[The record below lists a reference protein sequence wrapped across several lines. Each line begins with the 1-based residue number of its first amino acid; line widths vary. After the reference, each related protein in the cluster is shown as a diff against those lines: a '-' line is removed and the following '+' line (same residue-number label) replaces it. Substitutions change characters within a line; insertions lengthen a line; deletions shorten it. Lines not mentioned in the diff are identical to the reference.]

1 MKRIFTLLAFIGLA
15 VTGCTLAP
23 NYQQPAA
30 PVAQTFPENSAQ
42 KNSSDATNAVA
53 DIGWREFYHDPRLQ
67 QLIGLALTN
76 NRDLRVAVLNVEV
89 SQAQYRI
96 QRANLFPQIDA
107 TGGYER
113 QRMAN
118 YELSPG
124 QNNVSSQYSL
134 GIGTT
139 SYELDLFGRIRSL
152 KAQALET
159 YFATEAAARNSHIAL
174 VAEIADQYLT
184 ELELDDQLAVA
195 RQTLASVQA
204 AYDLNKQSYDAG
216 NISELDLRT
225 AEAQVETAKVSIASY
240 EQQRNQADN
249 ALVLLVGETL
259 PTNLAPVQPL
269 AAQKILADL
278 PAGLPSD
285 LLQRRP
291 DILEAEHQL
300 KAANANIGA
309 ARAAFFPTI
318 KITANAGVSSEQ
330 LSQLFASGSGT
341 WLFNPQITLPIFE
354 AGQNKANLDVA
365 NLNKKIEIANYEKAI
380 QTAFR
385 EVADALTAKHFLA
398 EQLAGQEKLVA
409 AEQSR
414 FDLST
419 ARYRNGVDSYLTVL
433 SAQQDLYNAQQ
444 NLVTLQFSRLSN
456 LVSLYQALGGGW
468 NEQSATPQNTDFWA
482 TGRISLQNNTRGLS
496 Q

>member
-1 MKRIFTLLAFIGLA
+1 MPNKIRMNKFFTIIAFIGLA

-23 NYQQPAA
+23 KYSQPAP
-30 PVAQTFPENSAQ
+30 PVAQTWPENSAQ
-42 KNSSDATNAVA
+42 NNSSQKTNAVA
-53 DIGWREFYHDPRLQ
+53 DIGWREFFQDARLQ
-67 QLIGLALTN
+67 SLIGLALTN

-96 QRANLFPQIDA
+96 ARANLFPQVDGTA
-107 TGGYER
+107 GYNR
-113 QRMAN
+113 QHLSK
-118 YELSPG
+118 YQLLSPG
-124 QNNVSSQYSL
+124 QTDLLPGQSQLEKQWSL

-152 KAQALET
+152 KAQALEN
-159 YFATEAAARNSHIAL
+159 YFATEEAQRSAHIAL
-174 VAEIADQYLT
+174 ISEVAVQYLT
-184 ELELDDQLAVA
+184 ELQYGEQLAVA
-195 RQTLASVQA
+195 QRTLASVQS
-204 AYDLNKQSYDAG
+204 AYDLNKQSYDVG

-225 AEAQVETAKVSIASY
+225 AEAQVETAKVSIANY
-240 EQQRNQADN
+240 DQLRQQADH

-259 PTNLAPVQPL
+259 PTNLPPVQPL
-269 AAQKILADL
+269 NAQKLLTDL
-278 PAGLPSD
+278 PPGLPSD

-291 DILEAEHQL
+291 DILETEHQL

-309 ARAAFFPTI
+309 ARAAFFPKIT
-318 KITANAGVSSEQ
+318 ITANAGVSSQQFTE
-330 LSQLFASGSGT
+330 LFAPGTGT

-385 EVADALTAKHFLA
+385 EVADALTAKSFLD
-398 EQLAGQEKLVA
+398 EQIDGQEKLVA

-414 FDLST
+414 YDLSD
-419 ARYRNGVDSYLTVL
+419 ARYRNGVDNYLSVL
-433 SAQQDLYNAQQ
+433 SSQQDLFTAQQ
-444 NLVTLQFSRLSN
+444 NLVTLSFSRLSN

-468 NEQSATPQNTDFWA
+468 NEQTVSSE
-482 TGRISLQNNTRGLS
+482 GKSR
-496 Q
+496 

>member
-1 MKRIFTLLAFIGLA
+1 MRKSLSFCLAGALLLSGCAMIPKYKRP
-15 VTGCTLAP
+15 V
-23 NYQQPAA
+23 A
-30 PVAQTFPENSAQ
+30 PVAGQYPGVT
-42 KNSSDATNAVA
+42 ATNASAAATLPWTNYFA
-53 DIGWREFYHDPRLQ
+53 DEQLK
-67 QLIGLALTN
+67 QLIELALTN
-76 NRDLRVAVLNVEV
+76 NNDFQVAVLNVEQ

-96 QRANLFPQIDA
+96 TWSASLPTVNANGSYQKA
-107 TGGYER
+107 H
-113 QRMAN
+113 AN
-118 YELSPG
+118 GVTADQWSA
-124 QNNVSSQYSL
+124 SL
-134 GIGTT
+134 GSTA
-139 SYELDLFGRIRSL
+139 YEVDLFGRVRSL
-152 KAQALET
+152 NRQALEQ
-159 YFATEAAARNSHIAL
+159 YFATVEGKRSAQVSL
-174 VAEIADQYLT
+174 VAEVAT
-184 ELELDDQLAVA
+184 EYFTL
-195 RQTLASVQA
+195 RQTEEQIVLAKQTLQTVQDSYA
-204 AYDLNKQSYDAG
+204 LNQATFDAG
-216 NISELDLRT
+216 ASSELDLRT
-225 AEAQVETAKVSIASY
+225 AEGQVQTAKINLLSY
-240 EQQRNQADN
+240 ERDRAQAEN
-249 ALVLLVGETL
+249 YLVLLIGQPM
-259 PTNLAPVQPL
+259 PTNLPPARSFNDTNL
-269 AAQKILADL
+269 LADI
-278 PAGLPSD
+278 PAGLPSE
-285 LLQRRP
+285 LLQQRP
-291 DILEAEHQL
+291 DILEAEHTL

-398 EQLAGQEKLVA
+398 EQIAGQEKLLA

-414 FDLST
+414 FDLAD

-468 NEQSATPQNTDFWA
+468 NERSAAPQNTDFQPV
-482 TGRISLQNNTRGLS
+482 SVLHF
-496 Q
+496 

>member
-1 MKRIFTLLAFIGLA
+1 MKRIFALLAFIGLV

-23 NYQQPAA
+23 NYQRPAA
-30 PVAQTFPENSAQ
+30 PVATTFPETSAQ
-42 KNSSDATNAVA
+42 KNSSQKTSAVA
-53 DIGWREFYHDPRLQ
+53 DIGWREFFHDPRLQ

-107 TGGYER
+107 TGGYAR
-113 QRMAN
+113 QRSPN

-124 QNNVSSQYSL
+124 QNNISSQYSL

-152 KAQALET
+152 KAQALEN
-159 YFATEAAARNSHIAL
+159 YFATEEARRNAHIAL
-174 VAEIADQYLT
+174 VAEIANQYLN

-204 AYDLNKQSYDAG
+204 AYDLNKQSFDAG

-240 EQQRNQADN
+240 EQQREQAEN

-259 PTNLAPVQPL
+259 PTNLPPVQPL

-318 KITANAGVSSEQ
+318 KITANAGVSSDQ

-365 NLNKKIEIANYEKAI
+365 NLDKKIEIANYEKAI

-468 NEQSATPQNTDFWA
+468 REETAATAGQSH
-482 TGRISLQNNTRGLS
+482 
-496 Q
+496 

>member
-1 MKRIFTLLAFIGLA
+1 MNKILTFVALIGFA
-15 VTGCTLAP
+15 ITGCTLAP
-23 NYQQPAA
+23 KYRQPAS
-30 PVAQTFPENSAQ
+30 PVVQTWPEQPGQNNFSQ
-42 KNSSDATNAVA
+42 KTNVVA
-53 DIGWREFYHDPRLQ
+53 DIGWREFIQDTRLQ

-107 TGGYER
+107 TGSYTR
-113 QRMAN
+113 QKTPS
-118 YELSPG
+118 YELFPG
-124 QNNVSSQYSL
+124 EPSVNSQYNV

-152 KAQALET
+152 KKQALEN
-159 YFATEAAARNSHIAL
+159 YFATGEARRNAQISL
-174 VAEIADQYLT
+174 VSEVAVQYLT
-184 ELELDDQLAVA
+184 ELEYDQQLAVA
-195 RQTLASVQA
+195 RQTLESVQS

-216 NISELDLRT
+216 SISELDLRT
-225 AEAQVETAKVSIASY
+225 SETQVETATVSIANF
-240 EQQRNQADN
+240 QQLRNQAED
-249 ALVLLVGETL
+249 ALVLLIGGPM
-259 PTNLAPVQPL
+259 PTNLPPAQPL
-269 AAQKILADL
+269 DAQNLLTDL
-278 PAGLPSD
+278 PPGLPSD

-309 ARAAFFPTI
+309 ARAAFFPAI
-318 KITANAGVSSEQ
+318 KITANAGFSSQQ
-330 LSQLFASGSGT
+330 LSQLFTSGSDT

-365 NLNKKIEIANYEKAI
+365 TLNKKIEIANYEKTI

-385 EVADALTAKHFLA
+385 EVSDALIARKYLD
-398 EQLAGQEKLVA
+398 EQMAGQQGLVE

-414 FDLST
+414 YDLST
-419 ARYRNGVDSYLTVL
+419 ARYRNGADSYLTVL
-433 SAQQDLYNAQQ
+433 SAQQDLYTAQQ
-444 NLVTLQFSRLSN
+444 NLVVLQFSRLSN

-468 NEQSATPQNTDFWA
+468 RESAAP
-482 TGRISLQNNTRGLS
+482 
-496 Q
+496 

>member
-1 MKRIFTLLAFIGLA
+1 
-15 VTGCTLAP
+15 
-23 NYQQPAA
+23 
-30 PVAQTFPENSAQ
+30 
-42 KNSSDATNAVA
+42 
-53 DIGWREFYHDPRLQ
+53 LQ

-259 PTNLAPVQPL
+259 PTNLPPVQPL

-409 AEQSR
+409 RPSKAVLICPPR
-414 FDLST
+414 VIAT
-419 ARYRNGVDSYLTVL
+419 AWTV
-433 SAQQDLYNAQQ
+433 
-444 NLVTLQFSRLSN
+444 T
-456 LVSLYQALGGGW
+456 
-468 NEQSATPQNTDFWA
+468 
-482 TGRISLQNNTRGLS
+482 
-496 Q
+496 